1 MKPGC
6 GAAARTRPASPP
18 SVTFVVQCPGRR
30 GHRGEWGGCWPE
42 ATDPRPLCGS
52 WAAGTCPQEG
62 RQRPGGSAGPW
73 RDGGEPTCGGDAVE
87 SHEGVEAGRGPRQD
101 PREPKGQEAADAE
114 PPLRAAGTESHSGG
128 HGAGSWPQRRA
139 AAAAA
144 PGSWPPPGL
153 GPPDP
158 RHAAP
163 AAVARPGARALDHRP
178 PAPFPEASLSSDAGS
193 GLRALR
199 GPGVRQERGGPT
211 ATAPP
216 PGTRRRS
223 PGFPGD
229 SGLKRAFLETLKG
242 ELFVSEAPLRPACVG
257 SRMSPGWA
265 GTQHSRAPGGHH
277 ALCQS
282 SGHKIRPIC
291 EPRNPRK

>member
-18 SVTFVVQCPGRR
+18 SVTFAVQCPGRR
-30 GHRGEWGGCWPE
+30 GHREGGVL
-42 ATDPRPLCGS
+42 AGS
-52 WAAGTCPQEG
+52 HGSTSLVRQLGSRHVPAGGQAAAGGQ
-62 RQRPGGSAGPW
+62 
-73 RDGGEPTCGGDAVE
+73 CGAL
-87 SHEGVEAGRGPRQD
+87 AGRRRAYLWWRCSRIPRRRRSRSRPPTGP
-101 PREPKGQEAADAE
+101 PRT
-114 PPLRAAGTESHSGG
+114 RR
-128 HGAGSWPQRRA
+128 AGSRRRRTSPPCRWNREPQRRSRRRLLAPKTSRRSGSAWLVA
-139 AAAAA
+139 AAGPGAPRPSAHRPCGCRQA
-144 PGSWPPPGL
+144 RHPGSGPQASCTLPG
-153 GPPDP
+153 
-158 RHAAP
+158 
-163 AAVARPGARALDHRP
+163 
-178 PAPFPEASLSSDAGS
+178 SLSSDVGS

-211 ATAPP
+211 ATALP

-257 SRMSPGWA
+257 GRMSPGWA
-265 GTQHSRAPGGHH
+265 GTRHSRAPGGHH